1 MNKSKFLTTMIGAL
15 LLLSTQLF
23 AQGTTKVVRATKLSP
38 ALWGQFHKGEIECL
52 QVEFR
57 QGDEIPVQL
66 NAEGDLL
73 ETSESNPSY
82 VTVKRGF
89 WVQMKQDDVQIS
101 FDGTNY
107 KPFKEA
113 IAGTITAGASSD
125 EQGGIANA
133 INLGFKLL
141 MK

>member
-1 MNKSKFLTTMIGAL
+1 MVGAL
-15 LLLSTQLF
+15 LLLSTQIF
-23 AQGTTKVVRATKLSP
+23 ANGTTKVVRATKLSP
-38 ALWGQFHKGEIECL
+38 QIWAQFHKGEIARL

-57 QGDEIPVQL
+57 QGDEIPVML

-82 VTVKRGF
+82 VTVKQGF
-89 WVQMKQDDVQIS
+89 WVQMKQDDIEVS
-101 FDGTNY
+101 LDGTNY

-113 IAGTITAGASSD
+113 IAGTITAGTSSD
-125 EQGGIANA
+125 QQRGVASA

-141 MK
+141 LK